1 MMMSAET
8 ETYVLHAPSGTDV
21 TIRAEMPGGWF
32 KITNAMIDDGTMARL
47 GNAALRVFLVLS
59 RMANAEG
66 MAWPSV
72 ATLVER
78 TGCSRRDVFRA
89 IRELEQ
95 AKLVTRR
102 SGGGQ
107 RRTNW
112 YRVNQTVPPTAPLP
126 ETNGAAH
133 GTRTVPPVAPYQDSK
148 KNTQQQPKVVHA
160 CKPSKPPR
168 RPTGPVAAADS
179 SKEKN
184 RCALIRA
191 GVAEP
196 TRSRLAALPGLTPD
210 LIASKAESVRS
221 RGKGVGVLVLELRAV
236 VEQRAAVAK
245 QKHRLAKVVETGRRN
260 RLAEIEAFEAGE
272 KRNRDVIKSW
282 PTPYRDLLVAEA
294 LAGMSGADQRRVGT
308 DPLANRTLRA
318 AVTRLHTAR
327 AACVAE
333 NRLVSDSRGLGGR
346 LGRLA
351 ECMA

>member
-1 MMMSAET
+1 MMSAET

-59 RMANAEG
+59 RMANSEG

-112 YRVNQTVPPTAPLP
+112 YRVNQTVPPMAPLP
-126 ETNGAAH
+126 ESNGATG
-133 GTRTVPPVAPYQDSK
+133 GTRTVPPVAPHQDPK
-148 KNTQQQPKVVHA
+148 KNTQQQPKVIHS
-160 CKPSKPPR
+160 CKPSAPPPC
-168 RPTGPVAAADS
+168 PTEPIAAADLP
-179 SKEKN
+179 KDKN
-184 RCALIRA
+184 RQALIRA
-191 GVAEP
+191 GIAEP

-210 LIASKAESVRS
+210 LIASTAESVRG

-236 VEQRAAVAK
+236 VEQRAAMGK
-245 QKHRLAKVVETGRRN
+245 QKRHLAQVVETGRRN

-272 KRNRDVIKSW
+272 KRARDVIAAM
-282 PTPYRDLLVAEA
+282 PTPYRAMLVTEA
-294 LAGMSGADQRRVGT
+294 VASMSTTDQRRVGT
-308 DPLANRTLRA
+308 DPMVNRTLRA
-318 AVTRLHTAR
+318 SVLRQHAARAEPGAESRPVSDRTRL
-327 AACVAE
+327 
-333 NRLVSDSRGLGGR
+333 SGR
-346 LGRLA
+346 LGCLA
-351 ECMA
+351 DCVA